1 MRLSDDGWCS
11 AQLATNI
18 FDPYIEVD
26 FGRNLLFT
34 SVATQGL
41 KPSLLESIVIPARFV
56 ERYRVEVASEDGD
69 LQYFTLSLN
78 SSQPAVSYIQLANLF
93 WFLLLVPVIQI
104 FPLGQSRI
112 SDTNRHKELLPR
124 PAMGQVLRINP
135 YQWNDDDHACTKLE
149 VYGCPLQ
156 GS

>member
-11 AQLATNI
+11 AQLATDI

-34 SVATQGL
+34 SVATQAV
-41 KPSLLESIVIPARFV
+41 ESSNIFVPARFV
-56 ERYRVEVASEDGD
+56 EQYRVEVASEDGD
-69 LQYFTLSLN
+69 LQYLTLSLN

-104 FPLGQSRI
+104 FPLGQSKI
-112 SDTNRHKELLPR
+112 SNTNRHKESLPR
-124 PAMGQVLRINP
+124 PVMGQVLRINP